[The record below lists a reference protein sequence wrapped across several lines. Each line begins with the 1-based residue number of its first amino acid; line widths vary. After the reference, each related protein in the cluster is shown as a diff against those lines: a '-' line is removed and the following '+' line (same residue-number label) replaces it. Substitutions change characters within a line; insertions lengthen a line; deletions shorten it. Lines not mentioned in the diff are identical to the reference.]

1 MESNNFRDLY
11 LSELQDLYDAENQLI
26 EALPKMAAASTN
38 AKLRA
43 GFESHLEQTRGHAER
58 LEQIFNSLGEDAKR
72 KKCKGIKGLVAEGG
86 EMIDS
91 DFEGAVK
98 DAGLISA
105 AQRVEHYEI
114 AAYGAARTF
123 AQLLGDNEGASLLEQ
138 TLGEEKET
146 DEKLS
151 ELADT
156 INAQA
161 VENTVLVEEVEE
173 VEEIPEPEVPKR
185 RAKGAGR

>member
-11 LSELQDLYDAENQLI
+11 ISELQDLYDAENQLI
-26 EALPKMAAASTN
+26 EALPKMASASSSYE
-38 AKLRA
+38 LRA
-43 GFESHLEQTRGHAER
+43 GFESHLKQTYGHLER
-58 LEQIFNSLGEDAKR
+58 LEQIFNSMGEDPKR
-72 KKCKGIKGLVAEGG
+72 KKCKGIKGLVAEAG

-114 AAYGAARTF
+114 SAYGAAKTF
-123 AQLLGDNEGASLLEQ
+123 ARLLGDDDAASLLEQ
-138 TLGEEKET
+138 TEDEEKQT
-146 DEKLS
+146 DEKLN

-161 VENTVLVEEVEE
+161 VEVSGPMEEQIRET
-173 VEEIPEPEVPKR
+173 EVPKR
-185 RAKGAGR
+185 RAKSAGR